1 MNRGWR
7 LAGVWIAS
15 AGLAACVPKGRHDA
29 VVAERDALAAEARS
43 LADARSRAE
52 TRASNAQAEIE
63 DARER
68 ASEHDAEIDTAED
81 SLRDA
86 LRTAEEY
93 RRLLEERTAQL
104 EAARALAG
112 DAQSDEVRA
121 LMARVAELS
130 AIEAETRE
138 RAALYSALRERFDA
152 LIEAGTLDVR
162 YERGRMVIHLAQDV
176 LFEPGSADLGAAG
189 AETLQEL
196 GAVLG
201 ALEDQDLQ
209 VEGHTDNVPIATRRF
224 PSNWEL
230 SSARAMAVV
239 HVLTE
244 SGVRP
249 EAISGAGF
257 AEFHPVATN
266 DTPEGR
272 AQNRRIEIVILPD
285 VGSLLDID
293 ALEDSAEDSGEDE
306 AVDSPV
312 PRSM

>member
-1 MNRGWR
+1 MGTRWR
-7 LAGVWIAS
+7 VVGVWIVAT
-15 AGLAACVPKGRHDA
+15 GLVACVPKGRYDT
-29 VVAERDALAAEARS
+29 VLAERDALASEARS
-43 LADARSRAE
+43 LADARARAE
-52 TRASNAQAEIE
+52 TRASSAQAEIE

-68 ASEHDAEIDTAED
+68 ESAHDAEIDTAEE

-86 LRTAEEY
+86 LQTAEEY

-104 EAARALAG
+104 EAARAMAG

-152 LIEAGTLDVR
+152 LIEAGTLEVR
-162 YERGRMVIHLAQDV
+162 LERGRMVIHLAQDV

-189 AETLQEL
+189 GATLEEL
-196 GAVLG
+196 GSVLG
-201 ALEDQDLQ
+201 TLEDQELQ

-244 SGVRP
+244 SGVPP
-249 EAISGAGF
+249 EAVSGAGF
-257 AEFHPVATN
+257 AEFRPVATN

-285 VGSLLDID
+285 VESLLDVGTPSD
-293 ALEDSAEDSGEDE
+293 AASDAVEDAANDG
-306 AVDSPV
+306 PV